1 MREVVIIGG
10 VAAGMSCA
18 AKLLRESEDVNITV
32 YEKGENISYGACG
45 LPYYIG
51 DDIIDSDK
59 LIVKKPEDFDD
70 KRIEIKTFHEVLK
83 VNPEGKSIAVKDL
96 KSEEEFNK
104 TYDDLVIAVGASP
117 ILPPFVDLDMENV
130 FKLRTIEDGE
140 RIKKAAIKDDV
151 KKVIIVGGGYIGM
164 ELVESFYNLGKNV
177 SVINRSERIM
187 GSFDQEIRDILLE
200 ELREKNINLHLN
212 DDVEDI
218 IADENGRVKSVK
230 TSEGEYE
237 ADLVVV
243 AIGVKP
249 STKFLEGTGIE
260 KLDNGAIIIDE
271 KMKTNVESIYAAGD
285 CATLYHSVLDE
296 LVSIP
301 LATYANRQGR
311 LLAEILAG
319 KDKSFGGGIG
329 TSAVKVLDLE
339 LSQTGLN
346 EHQAEK
352 SEFDFG
358 TAFIKGKS
366 HAGYYPGLEDLYVK
380 IIFEKETERI
390 LGAQL
395 VGKKGAALRI
405 DAMALAVQNKMTLQE
420 LAYSDFAYSP
430 PFSGT
435 WDPVQVAANVASKK

>member
-18 AKLLRESEDVNITV
+18 AKLHRSADDVNITV

-51 DDIIDSDK
+51 DDIKELDS
-59 LIVKKPEDFDD
+59 LIIKKPEDYDD
-70 KRIEIKTFHEVLK
+70 ERISIKIHHEVTEVKPDQKK
-83 VNPEGKSIAVKDL
+83 VIVKDTESG
-96 KSEEEFNK
+96 KEFEK
-104 TYDDLVIAVGASP
+104 EYDELVITVGTSP
-117 ILPPFVDLDMENV
+117 ILPPFVDLEMENV
-130 FKLRTIEDGE
+130 FKLRTIEDGKK
-140 RIKKAAIKDDV
+140 IKEAALKDDV
-151 KKVIIVGGGYIGM
+151 KNVIIVGGGYIGI

-187 GSFDQEIRDILLE
+187 GSFDQEIREIILE
-200 ELREKNINLHLN
+200 ELREKKVNLYLN

-218 IADENGRVKSVK
+218 IADDSGRVKSVK

-249 STKFLEGTGIE
+249 NTAFLKDTGIE
-260 KLDNGAIIIDE
+260 MMDNGAIIIDE
-271 KMKTNVESIYAAGD
+271 KMKTNLDNIYSAGD
-285 CATLYHSVLDE
+285 CASLYHRVLDE
-296 LVSIP
+296 LVNIP
-301 LATYANRQGR
+301 LATYANKEGR
-311 LLAEILAG
+311 LLAEIIAG
-319 KDKSFGGGIG
+319 KDKTFKGGLG
-329 TSAVKVLDLE
+329 TSAIKVLDLE
-339 LSQTGLN
+339 VSQTGLN

-352 SEFDFG
+352 SDFEFD
-358 TAFIKGKS
+358 TKFIKAKS
-366 HAGYYPGLEDLYVK
+366 HAGYYPGAEDLHVK

-395 VGKKGAALRI
+395 VGKQGAALRI
-405 DAMALAVQNKMTLQE
+405 NAMALAVENEMTLQE
-420 LAYSDFAYSP
+420 LAYSDFAYAP

-435 WDPVQVAANVASKK
+435 WDPVQVAANVASRK